1 MPDDWQQKRL
11 FSTSGKHTDKFP
23 TIVYSLDDI
32 DPVYANGGV
41 YLSPIKYSV
50 IVIDD
55 DPDTEIVGKVS
66 ALPLCRF
73 VRPYVSNNLNHYVF
87 ELYY

>member
-1 MPDDWQQKRL
+1 MNYPA
-11 FSTSGKHTDKFP
+11 
-23 TIVYSLDDI
+23 IVYSLDDI
-32 DPVYANGGV
+32 DSVYANGGV
-41 YLSPIKYSV
+41 YLSPIKYLV

>member
-1 MPDDWQQKRL
+1 MNYPA
-11 FSTSGKHTDKFP
+11 
-23 TIVYSLDDI
+23 IVYSLDDI

-55 DPDTEIVGKVS
+55 DPDTIIFFKILAVLET
-66 ALPLCRF
+66 
-73 VRPYVSNNLNHYVF
+73 LNVVF
-87 ELYY
+87 STILLRQVF

>member
-1 MPDDWQQKRL
+1 MNYPA
-11 FSTSGKHTDKFP
+11 
-23 TIVYSLDDI
+23 IVYSLDGI

-41 YLSPIKYSV
+41 YLSQIKYSV

-66 ALPLCRF
+66 VLPLCQF
-73 VRPYVSNNLNHYVF
+73 VRTYVSNNLNHYVF

>member
-1 MPDDWQQKRL
+1 MNYL
-11 FSTSGKHTDKFP
+11 A
-23 TIVYSLDDI
+23 IVYSLDDI

>member
-1 MPDDWQQKRL
+1 MNYPA
-11 FSTSGKHTDKFP
+11 
-23 TIVYSLDDI
+23 IVYSLDDI

-41 YLSPIKYSV
+41 YLSTIKYSV

>member
-1 MPDDWQQKRL
+1 MNYPA
-11 FSTSGKHTDKFP
+11 
-23 TIVYSLDDI
+23 IVYSLDDI

-41 YLSPIKYSV
+41 YLSLIKYSV

-66 ALPLCRF
+66 TLPLCRF

>member
-1 MPDDWQQKRL
+1 MNYPA
-11 FSTSGKHTDKFP
+11 
-23 TIVYSLDDI
+23 IVYSLDDI

-66 ALPLCRF
+66 ALHYVDLF
-73 VRPYVSNNLNHYVF
+73 VRTCPII
-87 ELYY
+87 

>member
-1 MPDDWQQKRL
+1 MNYPA
-11 FSTSGKHTDKFP
+11 
-23 TIVYSLDDI
+23 IVYSLADI

-41 YLSPIKYSV
+41 YLSSIKYSV

-66 ALPLCRF
+66 ALPLCQF
-73 VRPYVSNNLNHYVF
+73 VRTYVSNNLNHYVF